1 VNRDDAP
8 ISTRSHRLPP
18 RPNLENRRSAVADV
32 ARLQSVRDGARI
44 LASKQGD
51 TNADFAAAKPGPIR
65 ARDKLFFFA
74 QLSVMS
80 SAGVPIAVA
89 LDGIARQSDR
99 LKLREVLFDVLAQVE
114 AGQTLSTGLARH
126 PKIFEPQAVQLV
138 RAGETCGDLSMML
151 SRSCDLLER
160 DYEMKKKLKS
170 ALTYPVV
177 MLTLAVTTVVFLF
190 AFILPRFRLL
200 YAGKEGALPKPTKML
215 LMVGDFGSAYWPWL
229 AACGVAAIIGFIV
242 MLRNE
247 AARSA
252 LDTLLLRLPLI
263 GNVIRRFSLARSVR
277 TLGAL
282 LHGGVPV
289 VVGLELARDLASNRR
304 LSEAWEYVRLRVK
317 DGGRI
322 HEGMAGQEWFPGTL
336 VQMTAMGESGGTLE
350 AVLVQVGEFYD
361 REAEVAVSDA
371 TGMLE
376 PLMVIV
382 VGGVVGFIAM
392 SIMLPIFNMSKI
404 VH

>member
-1 VNRDDAP
+1 MKNDVP
-8 ISTRSHRLPP
+8 IAV
-18 RPNLENRRSAVADV
+18 RPQRSAGANDLRTRRTVEADV
-32 ARLQSVRDGARI
+32 ARLQAVRDGARI
-44 LASKQGD
+44 LAAKSGD
-51 TNADFAAAKPGPIR
+51 ATDLAQAKPGPIR
-65 ARDKLFFFA
+65 SRDRLFFFA
-74 QLSVMS
+74 QLSVMVG
-80 SAGVPIAVA
+80 AGVPIAVA

-99 LKLREVLFDVLAQVE
+99 LKMREVLFDVLAEVE
-114 AGQTLSTGLARH
+114 AGRPLSDGMKRH
-126 PKIFEPQAVQLV
+126 PKVFEPQAVQLV
-138 RAGETCGDLSMML
+138 RAGETCGDLSTML
-151 SRSCDLLER
+151 RRCCELLER
-160 DYEMKKKLKS
+160 DYEMRKKLKS

-190 AFILPRFRLL
+190 SFILPRFRGL
-200 YAGKEGALPKPTKML
+200 YAGKEGALPKPTKL
-215 LMVGDFGSAYWPWL
+215 LLDTGDFVSANWPFL
-229 AACGVAAIIGFIV
+229 VAAGLALLFATV
-242 MLRNE
+242 FTLRSE
-247 AARSA
+247 SGKSA
-252 LDTLLLRLPLI
+252 LDTLLLRLPMI
-263 GNVIRRFSLARSVR
+263 GNVLRRFSLARSVR

-289 VVGLELARDLASNRR
+289 VTALELARDLSANRR
-304 LSEAWEYVRLRVK
+304 LAEAWEYVRLRVK

-350 AVLVQVGEFYD
+350 SVLVQIGSFYD

-376 PLMVIV
+376 PLMVVV
-382 VGGVVGFIAM
+382 VGSVVGFIAM

>member
-1 VNRDDAP
+1 MNPREPQLAVRSQRPAATNELR
-8 ISTRSHRLPP
+8 TRRTA
-18 RPNLENRRSAVADV
+18 EADV
-32 ARLQSVRDGARI
+32 ARLQAVRDGARI
-44 LASKQGD
+44 LAAKSGD
-51 TNADFAAAKPGPIR
+51 ANGDFAPAKPGPIR
-65 ARDKLFFFA
+65 ARDRLFFFA
-74 QLSVMS
+74 QLSVMVG
-80 SAGVPIAVA
+80 AGVPIAVA

-99 LKLREVLFDVLAQVE
+99 LKMRETLFDVLAEVE
-114 AGQTLSTGLARH
+114 GGRPLSSGMARH
-126 PKIFEPQAVQLV
+126 PKVFEPQAVQLV
-138 RAGETCGDLSMML
+138 RAGETCGDLSTML
-151 SRSCDLLER
+151 HRCCDLLER
-160 DYEMKKKLKS
+160 DYEMRKKLKS
-170 ALTYPVV
+170 ALTYPLV
-177 MLTLAVTTVVFLF
+177 MLTLAVTTIVFLF
-190 AFILPRFRLL
+190 SFILPRFRGL

-215 LMVGDFGSAYWPWL
+215 LDVGDFVSAHWIL
-229 AACGVAAIIGFIV
+229 LVVGFVLMIGGIV
-242 MLRNE
+242 FALRTE
-247 AARSA
+247 AGKSA
-252 LDTLLLRLPLI
+252 LDTLLLRLPMM

-289 VVGLELARDLASNRR
+289 VTALELARDLAANRR

-350 AVLVQVGEFYD
+350 AVLVQIGTFYD

-376 PLMVIV
+376 PLMVVV
-382 VGGVVGFIAM
+382 VGSVVGFIAM

>member
-1 VNRDDAP
+1 MRNDPP
-8 ISTRSHRLPP
+8 IAVRPQRSSGANELRTRRTV
-18 RPNLENRRSAVADV
+18 EADV
-32 ARLQSVRDGARI
+32 ARLQAVRDGARI
-44 LASKQGD
+44 LAAKSGD
-51 TNADFAAAKPGPIR
+51 ASDLAAAKPGAIR
-65 ARDKLFFFA
+65 SRDRLFFFA
-74 QLSVMS
+74 QLSVMVG
-80 SAGVPIAVA
+80 AGVPIAVA

-99 LKLREVLFDVLAQVE
+99 LKMREVLFDVLAEVE
-114 AGQTLSTGLARH
+114 AGRPLSAGMARH
-126 PKIFEPQAVQLV
+126 PRVFEPQAVQLV
-138 RAGETCGDLSMML
+138 RAGETCGDLSTML
-151 SRSCDLLER
+151 RRCCELLER
-160 DYEMKKKLKS
+160 DYEMRKKLKS

-190 AFILPRFRLL
+190 SFILPRFRGL
-200 YAGKEGALPKPTKML
+200 YAGKEGALPKPTKIL
-215 LMVGDFGSAYWPWL
+215 LETGDFVSANWPFL
-229 AACGVAAIIGFIV
+229 AGAGVALVVAAIYA
-242 MLRNE
+242 LRAE
-247 AARSA
+247 AGKSA
-252 LDTLLLRLPLI
+252 LDTILLRLPMI

-289 VVGLELARDLASNRR
+289 VTALELARDLSANRR
-304 LSEAWEYVRLRVK
+304 LAEAWEYVRLRVK

-350 AVLVQVGEFYD
+350 SVLVQIGTFYD

-376 PLMVIV
+376 PLMVVV
-382 VGGVVGFIAM
+382 VGSVVGFIAM